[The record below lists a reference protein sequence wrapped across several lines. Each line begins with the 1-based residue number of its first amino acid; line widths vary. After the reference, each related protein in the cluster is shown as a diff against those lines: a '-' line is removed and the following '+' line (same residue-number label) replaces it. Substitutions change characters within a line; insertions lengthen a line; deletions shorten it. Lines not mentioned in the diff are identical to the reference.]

1 MDKLEFYLIKISQI
15 FGYNKYDDSFFD
27 YLKSI
32 SIPNTTKCGKEI
44 KEGEGGWKCQD
55 CEFSTLTI
63 YCKECFIKEKHIGHK
78 IFYNSTVNGFCD
90 CGDKSILKKEGFC
103 DKHKGDYDNMNDLM
117 KFIKKNIPE
126 KFISLINFILN
137 KICLLFIDKIK
148 FVNKKIDDELFK
160 MIDSLELFCNKL
172 YKSNFGLFYLVTLK
186 FTENFPYKTNHKC
199 FYYDEN
205 KNLITFIKKDKYSKH
220 NCICHFLQIIF
231 YLLMKRET
239 KQNSISFINLFLQ
252 TYKNKIITSLCFL
265 NCFTQL
271 FNNDNF
277 DSLRNM
283 QFQLIDGNVSLLLF
297 KGNNILFLQS
307 LLEDTFTSCQNFI
320 KCKKYL
326 SLSYMI
332 TGFYEIIKYLP
343 NDSVIEKMNSNYKLI
358 KIIFNTFNLVN
369 NIINFDNKI
378 EYDKFQY
385 DGYISELIEAEHYCL
400 LTIICL
406 IHIID
411 FNNTEE
417 INFIFNIIIEK
428 LFEFKDYKEYERK
441 KKFTPFLFNIRCY
454 SIFLNRF
461 CFDYSIK
468 NGCDL
473 LDSFNHF
480 QQIYPKSKKLNI
492 FLFEELISC
501 FGFTISHLYSYFKY
515 FGEEMFY
522 YYEDYMNNSNPFIK
536 CDISLMKF
544 LLTLPEIKKKFTLD
558 SIVSLSDIDETN
570 KVFNELSKENFLKD
584 ISTYQVNFKYIN
596 SVIEFLYLIIRDSLS
611 MENIAFFNTSFKW
624 KLKDL
629 IYEQL
634 YQKEKEKFNTLVKN
648 EIIHFILGK
657 KNLVKRDDCVDFLKD
672 IFNNNYIELVDEILK
687 NNCEKISLSNALINF
702 SLNKDILKSIDIDYI
717 INSKQRTNAIEYITN
732 FQSKNNN
739 LMNINILEPLQ
750 IKEKLM
756 KSVYKTFLN
765 EKYLGGLVDFYN
777 FIYLN
782 KEKTPLLK
790 TVFHFNITK
799 ILYFAQKLCST
810 QIIDED
816 LKDKII
822 KKLNLI
828 QDKEFF
834 EIIKEKKEENKE
846 EPNNKN
852 NKKINVKEKMKQKFE
867 KKNKLISIKYKVNN
881 IIIEDQNQNE
891 EETCV
896 YCRQPLLKDPT
907 NLGYYGKICYYFSDY
922 LTDIMRKKPEKE
934 RKKRSKFVSCNHK
947 IHIKCFNEF
956 ILLSIDNDNYDNI
969 YNKEFLCPLCKKLS
983 NIILFDFGKIV
994 KDINYNDI
1002 TKGINYGKDEIN
1014 IEKFYKKDKYKY
1026 QTLINSNIQTF
1037 ESYCSKLLNKQILI
1051 KDINSDKNLE
1061 KDTFNSIVNNFE
1073 EFTTYYTIANNKDE
1087 QIDIW
1092 KNILYNIKILFQ
1104 YKIVNIF
1111 SDILKWINFFKF
1123 DNTKN
1128 LEELFTNNLI
1138 PDIINKFIII
1148 SIIFF
1153 EVNEENKKKIKSF
1166 FEDRILPYLMS
1177 ISFIKSNNNNFYDFL
1192 VKNKTEE
1199 EKALELYKLKYK
1211 ICFLLL
1217 DEKEENIEINVSY
1230 DKLFSF
1236 IKSNNNFINL
1246 FKNSKNNSI
1255 KEQNLQIPE
1264 LNLMELPEK
1273 GIDFLNRKNANCIYC
1288 KKKNL
1293 YSCYCL
1299 LCGNQFCNSKNCFVE
1314 DQSSE
1319 QKKEYSFIYHSIKC
1333 CGGNGIFLDTYNV
1346 EIVYILDRRFISSGI
1361 YIYLNNFGEPMK
1373 EKYIG
1378 DEYILNK
1385 NELNKAINKYI
1396 DLTFRKNSA
1405 KIYYGQYNDQND
1417 NEYE

>member
-1 MDKLEFYLIKISQI
+1 MDKLEFYLIKISQL

-55 CEFSTLTI
+55 CEFETLSV

-78 IFYNSTVNGFCD
+78 IFYNSTANGFCD

-172 YKSNFGLFYLVTLK
+172 YKSNLGLFYLVTLK

-239 KQNSISFINLFLQ
+239 KQNSMSFINLFLQ

-271 FNNDNF
+271 FNSDNF

-320 KCKKYL
+320 KGEKYL

-332 TGFYEIIKYLP
+332 TGLYQIIKYLP
-343 NDSVIEKMNSNYKLI
+343 NDSVIEKMNSNYKLT
-358 KIIFNTFNLVN
+358 KLIFNTFNLVN

-536 CDISLMKF
+536 CDISLMKY

-756 KSVYKTFLN
+756 KSVYKTFLK

-777 FIYLN
+777 FIYAN

-846 EPNNKN
+846 EPNNQN

-907 NLGYYGKICYYFSDY
+907 NLG
-922 LTDIMRKKPEKE
+922 
-934 RKKRSKFVSCNHK
+934 
-947 IHIKCFNEF
+947 
-956 ILLSIDNDNYDNI
+956 
-969 YNKEFLCPLCKKLS
+969 
-983 NIILFDFGKIV
+983 
-994 KDINYNDI
+994 
-1002 TKGINYGKDEIN
+1002 
-1014 IEKFYKKDKYKY
+1014 
-1026 QTLINSNIQTF
+1026 
-1037 ESYCSKLLNKQILI
+1037 
-1051 KDINSDKNLE
+1051 
-1061 KDTFNSIVNNFE
+1061 
-1073 EFTTYYTIANNKDE
+1073 
-1087 QIDIW
+1087 
-1092 KNILYNIKILFQ
+1092 
-1104 YKIVNIF
+1104 
-1111 SDILKWINFFKF
+1111 
-1123 DNTKN
+1123 
-1128 LEELFTNNLI
+1128 
-1138 PDIINKFIII
+1138 
-1148 SIIFF
+1148 
-1153 EVNEENKKKIKSF
+1153 
-1166 FEDRILPYLMS
+1166 
-1177 ISFIKSNNNNFYDFL
+1177 
-1192 VKNKTEE
+1192 
-1199 EKALELYKLKYK
+1199 
-1211 ICFLLL
+1211 
-1217 DEKEENIEINVSY
+1217 
-1230 DKLFSF
+1230 
-1236 IKSNNNFINL
+1236 
-1246 FKNSKNNSI
+1246 
-1255 KEQNLQIPE
+1255 
-1264 LNLMELPEK
+1264 
-1273 GIDFLNRKNANCIYC
+1273 
-1288 KKKNL
+1288 
-1293 YSCYCL
+1293 
-1299 LCGNQFCNSKNCFVE
+1299 
-1314 DQSSE
+1314 
-1319 QKKEYSFIYHSIKC
+1319 
-1333 CGGNGIFLDTYNV
+1333 
-1346 EIVYILDRRFISSGI
+1346 
-1361 YIYLNNFGEPMK
+1361 
-1373 EKYIG
+1373 
-1378 DEYILNK
+1378 
-1385 NELNKAINKYI
+1385 
-1396 DLTFRKNSA
+1396 
-1405 KIYYGQYNDQND
+1405 
-1417 NEYE
+1417 

>member
-55 CEFSTLTI
+55 CEFSTLSV

-78 IFYNSTVNGFCD
+78 IFYNSTANGFCD

-199 FYYDEN
+199 FYYDES

-283 QFQLIDGNVSLLLF
+283 QFQLIDGDVSLLLF

-320 KCKKYL
+320 KGKKYL

-369 NIINFDNKI
+369 DIINFDNKI

-385 DGYISELIEAEHYCL
+385 DGYNSELIEAEHYCL

-492 FLFEELISC
+492 FLFEELISL

-536 CDISLMKF
+536 CDISLMKY

-657 KNLVKRDDCVDFLKD
+657 KK
-672 IFNNNYIELVDEILK
+672 
-687 NNCEKISLSNALINF
+687 F
-702 SLNKDILKSIDIDYI
+702 S
-717 INSKQRTNAIEYITN
+717 
-732 FQSKNNN
+732 
-739 LMNINILEPLQ
+739 
-750 IKEKLM
+750 
-756 KSVYKTFLN
+756 
-765 EKYLGGLVDFYN
+765 
-777 FIYLN
+777 
-782 KEKTPLLK
+782 
-790 TVFHFNITK
+790 
-799 ILYFAQKLCST
+799 
-810 QIIDED
+810 
-816 LKDKII
+816 
-822 KKLNLI
+822 
-828 QDKEFF
+828 
-834 EIIKEKKEENKE
+834 
-846 EPNNKN
+846 
-852 NKKINVKEKMKQKFE
+852 
-867 KKNKLISIKYKVNN
+867 
-881 IIIEDQNQNE
+881 
-891 EETCV
+891 
-896 YCRQPLLKDPT
+896 
-907 NLGYYGKICYYFSDY
+907 
-922 LTDIMRKKPEKE
+922 
-934 RKKRSKFVSCNHK
+934 KKR
-947 IHIKCFNEF
+947 
-956 ILLSIDNDNYDNI
+956 
-969 YNKEFLCPLCKKLS
+969 
-983 NIILFDFGKIV
+983 
-994 KDINYNDI
+994 
-1002 TKGINYGKDEIN
+1002 
-1014 IEKFYKKDKYKY
+1014 
-1026 QTLINSNIQTF
+1026 
-1037 ESYCSKLLNKQILI
+1037 
-1051 KDINSDKNLE
+1051 
-1061 KDTFNSIVNNFE
+1061 
-1073 EFTTYYTIANNKDE
+1073 
-1087 QIDIW
+1087 
-1092 KNILYNIKILFQ
+1092 
-1104 YKIVNIF
+1104 
-1111 SDILKWINFFKF
+1111 
-1123 DNTKN
+1123 
-1128 LEELFTNNLI
+1128 
-1138 PDIINKFIII
+1138 
-1148 SIIFF
+1148 
-1153 EVNEENKKKIKSF
+1153 
-1166 FEDRILPYLMS
+1166 
-1177 ISFIKSNNNNFYDFL
+1177 
-1192 VKNKTEE
+1192 
-1199 EKALELYKLKYK
+1199 
-1211 ICFLLL
+1211 
-1217 DEKEENIEINVSY
+1217 
-1230 DKLFSF
+1230 
-1236 IKSNNNFINL
+1236 
-1246 FKNSKNNSI
+1246 
-1255 KEQNLQIPE
+1255 
-1264 LNLMELPEK
+1264 
-1273 GIDFLNRKNANCIYC
+1273 
-1288 KKKNL
+1288 
-1293 YSCYCL
+1293 
-1299 LCGNQFCNSKNCFVE
+1299 
-1314 DQSSE
+1314 
-1319 QKKEYSFIYHSIKC
+1319 
-1333 CGGNGIFLDTYNV
+1333 
-1346 EIVYILDRRFISSGI
+1346 
-1361 YIYLNNFGEPMK
+1361 
-1373 EKYIG
+1373 
-1378 DEYILNK
+1378 
-1385 NELNKAINKYI
+1385 
-1396 DLTFRKNSA
+1396 
-1405 KIYYGQYNDQND
+1405 
-1417 NEYE
+1417 